1 MMNHSFKNQK
11 GNILVQVLVA
21 TAVMG
26 VSFYFLTNY
35 VIGQAEQVNK
45 TANVVNLRFTM
56 NSAMDYVIFGIR
68 QKYCFTDGLL
78 MNDDA
83 TRCNLRH
90 DGSVERVIMSVE
102 QENFIRQLLIDGVD
116 VGPVDSAQIRLPEI
130 NRYMKVSSAT
140 TNHPLFPVLDKLKSV
155 RDNSGAPVK
164 VDGIRV
170 TIRRNDTVYIPKS
183 GREVYLDVNVALMG
197 SMNAQ
202 EPLQVGSTRLS
213 MNSQL
218 AIYPREVGTFALLT
232 PNDLRLDVNWQ
243 QNLALGDVGIH
254 QFSSRA
260 EIGNSAGLV
269 FQSPV
274 FVNRNIHLPFDG
286 TDETLSPP
294 YSPVTFADRVYLG
307 NGQVLTNGSPF
318 RPKSSGGVGHQNWG
332 DVRTFGGFLRGVE
345 NDGGLDAGL
354 QYFARI
360 QSGAVVDSNL
370 AKQCHDM
377 DTMLSSK
384 DEITKSSSQLK
395 VKSAAARKFDYEI
408 SLTNGNYFNS
418 QSISQSQNLDKW
430 KGDLDR
436 DGNRRGNPIMKMKFY
451 MGDQWVEFNIPR
463 NQTVELKANVQDKN
477 RENTLSKAVSDAKRK
492 VDDLLRNKSSL
503 DAQLTTNNIK
513 LASLRLELEK
523 EMDKPPYP
531 SGGSSNPGT
540 GKPPVDEEKTGTAAP
555 AETEETTPV
564 AGGSGSGSGG
574 KGKGGGSTPDPKDY
588 RDPVKIANLESQ
600 ITTLENS
607 NKKLNG
613 QDIPKNESDLLAA
626 KETQRVAEENQ
637 QRYNN
642 AVNNPSI
649 VRIESY
655 DIYNFGLPSTRKVGV
670 KVEVQR
676 PEHMIYGNGDLVA
689 KPAIEILAYDGTYH
703 RGNVIYDKNNTNLSG
718 FINYTNNTNGTWTT
732 PNGFA
737 RSLSGSLVAN
747 VNNPDFDELEIECQ
761 KRRSNNPSQSFGG
774 AGWASSFAD
783 TTRYSW
789 NFANLGNADM
799 GKDPA
804 IDVLQLSGMN
814 RSNANFQVRSIV
826 GRCEI
831 LSNSDFITG
840 FFACDELVIHPR
852 NTPLRIIGTFI
863 VGKLKIA
870 PEALQAGITWSSIYH
885 PQATAE
891 LRKANVLQSRS
902 GRACDAVTSSNEPVW
917 HPLPSAQT
925 VADRMSCNT
934 ISLRAR
940 ANPFQWTAVD
950 PDCGMLPGRAVT
962 SCKKRLVRFLVAEQS
977 RGGGL

>member
-1 MMNHSFKNQK
+1 MNHSFRNQK

-26 VSFYFLTNY
+26 ISFYFLTNY
-35 VIGQAEQVNK
+35 VIGQSEQVNK

-83 TRCNLRH
+83 TKCNLRH

-116 VGPVDSAQIRLPEI
+116 VGPVDPAKIRLPEI
-130 NRYMKVSSAT
+130 NRYMRVSSAT

-155 RDNSGAPVK
+155 RDNSGTPVK
-164 VDGIRV
+164 VDGIRII
-170 TIRRNDTVYIPKS
+170 IRRNDTVYVPKA
-183 GREVYLDVNVALMG
+183 GREVYLDVSVALM
-197 SMNAQ
+197 SSINAQ

-243 QNLALGDVGIH
+243 QSLPAGDVGIH
-254 QFSSRA
+254 QFSNRA
-260 EIGNSAGLV
+260 EIGNSPGLV

-274 FVNRNIHLPFDG
+274 FVNRNVHLPFDG
-286 TDETLSPP
+286 NDEALLPP
-294 YSPVTFADRVYLG
+294 YTPVTFADRVYLG

-318 RPKSSGGVGHQNWG
+318 RPKSSGGIGHQSWG

-354 QYFARI
+354 QYFAKI
-360 QSGAVVDSNL
+360 QSGIVVDSDL
-370 AKQCHDM
+370 ARRCHEMDM
-377 DTMLSSK
+377 KLSSK
-384 DEITKSSSQLK
+384 DEITNSSSQLR
-395 VKSAAARKFDYEI
+395 VKSSSGKKFDYEV

-418 QSISQSQNLDKW
+418 QSISLSTSLDKW
-430 KGDLDR
+430 KGSLER
-436 DGNRRGNPIMKMKFY
+436 DGNRRGYPIMKMKFY
-451 MGDQWVEFNIPR
+451 MGDQSAEFNIPR
-463 NQTVELKANVQDKN
+463 NQTVTLKVNVEDKN
-477 RENTLSKAVSDAKRK
+477 RENILSKAASDAKRK
-492 VDDLLRNKSSL
+492 VDDLIRDKSSL
-503 DAQLTTNNIK
+503 DAKVTSNNIK
-513 LASLRLELEK
+513 IASLKSDLEK
-523 EMDKPPYP
+523 ELEKPPYP
-531 SGGSSNPGT
+531 TS
-540 GKPPVDEEKTGTAAP
+540 
-555 AETEETTPV
+555 
-564 AGGSGSGSGG
+564 GGSGSGGAEGGAGAEAPVESEEQVADGGSGSG
-574 KGKGGGSTPDPKDY
+574 TGGGKKGKGSSSPDPKDY
-588 RDPVKIANLESQ
+588 RDPVKISSLESQ
-600 ITTLENS
+600 ISSLEKA
-607 NKKLNG
+607 NKQIKE
-613 QDIPKNESDLLAA
+613 QDIPKKESDILVANESYRIADANL
-626 KETQRVAEENQ
+626 
-637 QRYNN
+637 QRYYN
-642 AVNNPSI
+642 AVNNPSA
-649 VRIESY
+649 VDVETY
-655 DIYNFGLPSTRKVGV
+655 DIYAFGFPSSRKVGV
-670 KVEVQR
+670 KVEVKR
-676 PEHMIYGNGDLVA
+676 PENMIYNNGDLVT
-689 KPAIEILAYDGTYH
+689 KPALEILAFDGTYYK
-703 RGNVIYDKNNTNLSG
+703 GELIYDKGNANLSG
-718 FINYTNNTNGTWTT
+718 FINYTNNPNGTWTT
-732 PNGFA
+732 PSAFA
-737 RSLSGSLVAN
+737 RSLSGSLVSN
-747 VNNPDFDELEIECQ
+747 INNPDYDELEVECQ
-761 KRRSNNPSQSFGG
+761 KNRSNNPSQSFGG
-774 AGWASSFAD
+774 AGWSSSFAAS
-783 TTRYSW
+783 TRYSW
-789 NFANLGNADM
+789 NFANPNNAVM

-814 RSNANFQVRSIV
+814 RGNATFQVRSIV

-831 LSNSDFITG
+831 LSSSDFVTG

-870 PEALQAGITWSSIYH
+870 PEALKSGITWSSIYH

-891 LRKANVLQSRS
+891 LRKANILKSRS
-902 GRACDAVTSSNEPVW
+902 GRSCDTVTSANEPVW

-934 ISLRAR
+934 ISLRAQ